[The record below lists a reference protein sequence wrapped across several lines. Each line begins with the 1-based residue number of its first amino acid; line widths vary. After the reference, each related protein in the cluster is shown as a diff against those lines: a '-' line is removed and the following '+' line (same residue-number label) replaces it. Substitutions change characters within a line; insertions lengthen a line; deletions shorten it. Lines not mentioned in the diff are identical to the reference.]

1 MGSLANLI
9 EVRRGWS
16 RVLLAGLVAM
26 ILSLAPGAWVPVGAQ
41 EVQAEQLESLLATV
55 EDEGR
60 RKILVD
66 QLKALIEARRAIAP
80 APQAESLGARLIATV
95 SERTREIGEQ
105 VFSIARALS
114 DFPVWLN
121 WLHRQVTDA
130 ETRAFWLGLLLKLA
144 AVFAVGV
151 AAERLAVALLR
162 RVRQGVE
169 DRAGGALL
177 ARTAFLLGRTVVDL
191 VPVAV
196 FVGAAY
202 VMVPLVRPDPGMPV
216 VAFTLVYAYVLMRA
230 IGVAAHAVLAPAV
243 PALRLPPLDNE
254 SANYLFIWVRRLAG
268 VSVIGYF
275 AAEGALLLGL
285 PPGGH
290 AGLLRL
296 IGLVVAVIA
305 VVFVLQ
311 NRSAVAAWIRRL
323 PTGPVGR
330 AGVQGLRDRTADG
343 WHVLAIAYVVGVY
356 AVAALGIEDG
366 FEFLVRATVVSVV
379 IVIVARMVMAGLR
392 RLVERG
398 FAIGDDVKSRFPLI
412 EARANRYLPVVHVV
426 LRTLVTVIAA
436 LALLYTWG
444 LDAFGWLDTPLGQR
458 MTRSVISITTV
469 LVIALIA
476 WEFFSSAVERYLS
489 KTDAEGNVVA
499 RSARVRT
506 LLPLLRNIMFVV
518 LAILVTMIVLSELGI
533 NIAPL
538 LAGAGVIGLAVG
550 FGSQKL
556 VQDVI
561 TGAFILFEDAISVGD
576 VVRVAG
582 QAGVVEAIS
591 IRSIRLRD
599 LSGSFHTIPFSTVDT
614 VTNLTKDFSY
624 YSMEIGVAYRE
635 DTDEVVEVIKAILD
649 EMREIP
655 EYGPFILEPLDVL
668 GVDAFADSAVIIKA
682 RIKTVPIKQW
692 MVGREF
698 NRRMKKRFDELGI
711 EIPFPHRTLYF
722 GVDKAGGAPPARVA
736 TEEPPRSRRRAP
748 RSPAEPAPVARRG
761 SHKGS
766 GGEVDNDEP

>member
-1 MGSLANLI
+1 
-9 EVRRGWS
+9 
-16 RVLLAGLVAM
+16 
-26 ILSLAPGAWVPVGAQ
+26 
-41 EVQAEQLESLLATV
+41 
-55 EDEGR
+55 
-60 RKILVD
+60 
-66 QLKALIEARRAIAP
+66 
-80 APQAESLGARLIATV
+80 
-95 SERTREIGEQ
+95 
-105 VFSIARALS
+105 
-114 DFPVWLN
+114 
-121 WLHRQVTDA
+121 
-130 ETRAFWLGLLLKLA
+130 
-144 AVFAVGV
+144 
-151 AAERLAVALLR
+151 
-162 RVRQGVE
+162 
-169 DRAGGALL
+169 
-177 ARTAFLLGRTVVDL
+177 
-191 VPVAV
+191 
-196 FVGAAY
+196 
-202 VMVPLVRPDPGMPV
+202 MPV
-216 VAFTLVYAYVLMRA
+216 VAFTLVYAYVLLRA
-230 IGVAAHAVLAPAV
+230 IGVAARAVLAPAV
-243 PALRLPPLDNE
+243 PALRLPPLGDE

-296 IGLVVAVIA
+296 VGLVVAVLA

-323 PTGPVGR
+323 PTGRAGG
-330 AGVQGLRDRTADG
+330 AGVQGLRDRLADG

-356 AVAALGIEDG
+356 VVAALGIENG

-379 IVIVARMVMAGLR
+379 IVVVARMVMAGLR

-398 FAIGDDVKSRFPLI
+398 FAIGDDVKSRFPLL

-426 LRTLVTVIAA
+426 LRTVVTVIAA
-436 LALLYTWG
+436 FALLYTWG
-444 LDAFGWLDTPLGQR
+444 FDAFGWLDTPLGQR
-458 MTRSVISITTV
+458 MTRSAISIAAV

-506 LLPLLRNIMFVV
+506 LLPLLRNIIFVV
-518 LAILVTMIVLSELGI
+518 LAVLVTMIALSELGI

-561 TGAFILFEDAISVGD
+561 TGAFILFEDAIAVGD

-599 LSGSFHTIPFSTVDT
+599 LTGSVHTIPFSTVDT
-614 VTNLTKDFSY
+614 VTNLTKEFSY
-624 YSMEIGVAYRE
+624 YVLEVGVAYRE
-635 DTDEVVEVIKAILD
+635 DTDAVVEVLRAILD
-649 EMREIP
+649 DMREDP
-655 EYGPFILEPLDVL
+655 DYSDFIIAPLDVM

-682 RIKTVPIKQW
+682 RIKTAPIKQW
-692 MVGREF
+692 SVGREF

-711 EIPFPHRTLYF
+711 EIPFPHTTVYF
-722 GVDKAGGAPPARVA
+722 GVDKAGAAPPARVA
-736 TEEPPRSRRRAP
+736 MEGPPAAC
-748 RSPAEPAPVARRG
+748 RSPAAGKAKSSNAPSKTNLPADTG
-761 SHKGS
+761 
-766 GGEVDNDEP
+766 DED

>member
-1 MGSLANLI
+1 MGAMVSLI
-9 EVRRGWS
+9 DVRRVWS
-16 RVLLAGLVAM
+16 RILLAGLVAA
-26 ILSLAPGAWVPVGAQ
+26 ILVLSPGTAVPTGAQ
-41 EVQAEQLESLLATV
+41 EVGPEELGSLLSTI
-55 EDEGR
+55 EDEAQ
-60 RKILVD
+60 RKLLVD
-66 QLKALIEARRAIAP
+66 QLKALIEARRAIASV
-80 APQAESLGARLIATV
+80 PQADSWGSRLIASV
-95 SERTREIGEQ
+95 SERARGIGGHL
-105 VFSIARALS
+105 FGITRALR
-114 DFPVWLN
+114 DFPVLLN

-130 ETRAFWLGLLLKLA
+130 KIRAFWLGLLLKLA
-144 AVFAVGV
+144 AVFAGGL
-151 AAERLAVALLR
+151 AAERLAVAMLR

-177 ARTAFLLGRTVVDL
+177 TRTAFLLGRTVVDL

-196 FVGAAY
+196 FVGVAY
-202 VMVPLVRPDPGMPV
+202 VMVPLMRLDSGMAV

-230 IGVAAHAVLAPAV
+230 IGVAARAVLAPAV
-243 PALRLPPLDNE
+243 PALRLPPLGDE

-268 VSVIGYF
+268 VPVIGYF
-275 AAEGALLLGL
+275 SAEGALLLGL

-323 PTGPVGR
+323 PIGRVGG
-330 AGVQGLRDRTADG
+330 AGVQGLRERLADG
-343 WHVLAIAYVVGVY
+343 WHVLVIAYVVGVY
-356 AVAALGIEDG
+356 AVAVLGIEDG
-366 FEFLVRATVVSVV
+366 FEFLVRATIVSVV
-379 IVIVARMVMAGLR
+379 IVVIARMVVAGLR

-398 FAIGDDVKSRFPLI
+398 FAIGDDVKIRFPLI
-412 EARANRYLPVVHVV
+412 EARANRYLPIVHVV
-426 LRTLVTVIAA
+426 LRTLVTLIAA

-458 MTRSVISITTV
+458 MTRSAVSITTV
-469 LVIALIA
+469 LIIALIA

-576 VVRVAG
+576 VVRVAD

-599 LSGSFHTIPFSTVDT
+599 LTGSVHTIPFSTVDT
-614 VTNLTKDFSY
+614 VTNLTKEFSY
-624 YSMEIGVAYRE
+624 YVLEVGVAYRE
-635 DTDEVVEVIKAILD
+635 DTDQVIEVLCAILD
-649 EMREIP
+649 EMREDP
-655 EYGPFILEPLDVL
+655 DYSDFIIAPLDVM

-682 RIKTVPIKQW
+682 RIKTLPIKQW
-692 MVGREF
+692 SVGREF

-711 EIPFPHRTLYF
+711 EIPFPHTTIYF
-722 GVDKAGGAPPARVA
+722 GVDKAGAAPPARVA
-736 TEEPPRSRRRAP
+736 MEETPTAHRPPPAADLKSASAP
-748 RSPAEPAPVARRG
+748 PKTDLPG
-761 SHKGS
+761 DIG
-766 GGEVDNDEP
+766 DDED